1 MEKLIRKY
9 KEECDLSSKL
19 ASRIWKIGQIITAL
33 ITASYY
39 MKKTNIIV
47 SFIIATIFMIILHI
61 ICECIETINIAKK
74 MKIEYNLKEVV
85 IRKKVRKNIYKQFE
99 RFQKEWITNFC
110 KKNKINS
117 IEKLKIIREELSK
130 RANIIKYIDP
140 ILIGTL
146 LLALW
151 ELILQN
157 IAEHVGIVNTIL
169 IGVFL
174 VIIISIIIGWIK
186 KEWKEQKEFM
196 NLFNRYSGNERLKE
210 LLLYRI
216 LKSNK

>member
-33 ITASYY
+33 IAASYY

-85 IRKKVRKNIYKQFE
+85 IRNKNINKFKSL
-99 RFQKEWITNFC
+99 RFKLNLIDWQRQVEEYG
-110 KKNKINS
+110 KK
-117 IEKLKIIREELSK
+117 
-130 RANIIKYIDP
+130 ANII
-140 ILIGTL
+140 
-146 LLALW
+146 
-151 ELILQN
+151 
-157 IAEHVGIVNTIL
+157 IAE
-169 IGVFL
+169 
-174 VIIISIIIGWIK
+174 
-186 KEWKEQKEFM
+186 
-196 NLFNRYSGNERLKE
+196 LK
-210 LLLYRI
+210 
-216 LKSNK
+216 N